1 MNKLNKCTHVC
12 KTFRLAKCWI
22 SEEGTSA
29 LVRSLLVLWFY
40 ASKSAERPLTKL
52 CFFTTQRRIKIDSW
66 IDIGGGTLTFYQE
79 QGKETSVIN
88 IPSVCIEKIDRD
100 VQNGL
105 VYIYTKSSLR
115 ADGASLFVF
124 EPFPVVRSLRFV

>member
-1 MNKLNKCTHVC
+1 MLDLGRRNQRIGM
-12 KTFRLAKCWI
+12 F
-22 SEEGTSA
+22 TSC
-29 LVRSLLVLWFY
+29 SLVLCEQICGA
-40 ASKSAERPLTKL
+40 ASDEVV
-52 CFFTTQRRIKIDSW
+52 FFSTTQRRIKIDSW

-115 ADGASLFVF
+115 ADGTSLFVF